1 MDASFS
7 PTSPLQQFAIAVN
20 FFFPA
25 LALVVLGLRIYSK
38 TSFKSFGADDAFI
51 CLAMMFSIGLTVASY
66 FCALACREALLHIT
80 DSRSVIKTNYIGIDF
95 DDIPPHSSEPPRI
108 WALAIQALYF
118 PILVFV
124 KLSVLCFLL
133 RLGGHK
139 PGVRYVIYG
148 LNIFQSGLGI
158 SVFVASLLQCRP
170 FEFYWDQS
178 VPGGT
183 CINQPLLYLTQSG
196 LNFVT
201 DVFTLALP
209 IWIFLGLKMPRRLK
223 VATLY
228 VFLLGGVVT
237 LIAVAR
243 FVFLYM
249 LFFSPHGLSENY
261 TMSFCLSAV
270 ETNLGII
277 CACAPT
283 LRGLLRAW
291 FPRVLVTGAG
301 RQYAT
306 GIPYSEVAAAG
317 NRNSY
322 RYSSR
327 YHSNNR
333 YSARFSFC
341 NEGQFCV
348 KGGPGNHVQAE
359 GAMGRSLSQEEIMSH
374 PAVLRSPDGTAERVS
389 ERPSSATRLDALGR
403 SADGERPASRGG
415 GAL

>member
-7 PTSPLQQFAIAVN
+7 PTSPLQQFGIAVN

-25 LALVVLGLRIYSK
+25 LALVVIGLRIYSK
-38 TSFKSFGADDAFI
+38 ASMKSFGADDAFI
-51 CLAMMFSIGLTVASY
+51 CLAMIFSIALTIASY
-66 FCALACREALLHIT
+66 FY
-80 DSRSVIKTNYIGIDF
+80 IKTNFVGIDF
-95 DDIPPHSSEPPRI
+95 SDVPPHDSTPPLV
-108 WALAIQALYF
+108 WQLAIQVLYF

-139 PGVRYVIYG
+139 PGVRYVIHG

-158 SVFVASLLQCRP
+158 SVFVANLLQCRP
-170 FEFYWDQS
+170 LEFYWNHS

-183 CINQPLLYLTQSG
+183 CFNQPIFYLMQSG

-201 DVFTLALP
+201 DIFTLALP

-223 VATLY
+223 IATLY

-237 LIAVAR
+237 LIGITR
-243 FVFLYM
+243 FVFLYL
-249 LFFSPHGLSENY
+249 LFFSSHGQTENY

-270 ETNLGII
+270 ETNLAII

-283 LRGLLRAW
+283 LRGLLRSW

-301 RQYAT
+301 REYAT

-327 YHSNNR
+327 YHSNR
-333 YSARFSFC
+333 YSTRFSFC

-348 KGGPGNHVQAE
+348 KGAAPPRNTNTNNHTQASE
-359 GAMGRSLSQEEIMSH
+359 GLGRSLSQEEIMSYH
-374 PAVLRSPDGTAERVS
+374 GGVMRTTTTDVMSKNVDETRSTVTRVDTVS
-389 ERPSSATRLDALGR
+389 RNGN
-403 SADGERPASRGG
+403 GERPISRGR